1 MRNIHALT
9 FLFPICMLCPRYPF
23 SHAINHAFMHGLIGE
38 EEALQLDVINNDG
51 NKAKH
56 EGLGWDSPT
65 AMSRSVLEQPFKS
78 FRI

>member
-1 MRNIHALT
+1 MPVRPQRPHPPFHEGEEAL
-9 FLFPICMLCPRYPF
+9 IE
-23 SHAINHAFMHGLIGE
+23 E

-65 AMSRSVLEQPFKS
+65 AMSSSVPVQAFRSFSHLK
-78 FRI
+78 RCW